1 MVTTESIKIPN
12 SVIISGPLNP
22 DFEKEV
28 IIFLETHG
36 AIDRLFHIDDIN
48 SPFHKHVICEFS
60 SGATMESLKP
70 LGLKEIESLTTEDA
84 TCQIKALAEVY
95 TPTASRSATSSYLEE
110 LKDIAKLTGKS
121 FEELLSGELAKLA
134 SAAPQPPGE
143 EKQVHM
149 QSARDPTPAPGQ
161 QPSGHQSNLIDL
173 SAAST
178 AILQPMSPPI
188 PVQNLTKEDRSP
200 ATPQPETQTLSHL
213 TVSDVNPPDIQRV
226 VVEHI
231 VRTQEAVSHAP
242 SRLRAFSGRSPRP
255 ASEVDYDTWR
265 TNVESIMNDPAIS
278 DLHRTRRIL
287 DSLLPPATEITK
299 HLGSQAPPTT
309 CLELL
314 DSAYGTVEDGD
325 ELFAKFMATFQNSD
339 EKPSSYLQRLQV
351 ALSAAVK
358 RGGVNSTDVNRH
370 LLRQFCRGCWEDML
384 LADLQLEQRKSN
396 PPSFAE
402 LLLLLRTEEDR
413 QAAKVT
419 RMKQH
424 LGPTKQPP
432 KQRVVS
438 HLQSACVYTD
448 CSETEELKKQVS
460 ELQAQLA
467 NMKLMKGKKAKSA
480 DTKVAKE
487 KVKTTK
493 AKGQQ
498 VKQPTN
504 GQKPNKPRPW
514 YCFQCGEDGHIATT
528 CENEPNPSLV
538 ADKKEKLR
546 EKQKQWEAQ
555 TASTDEDQ
563 LND

>member
-1 MVTTESIKIPN
+1 MEVVTTESIKIPN
-12 SVIISGPLNP
+12 SVIISGPLNS
-22 DFEKEV
+22 DVEKEV
-28 IIFLETHG
+28 IIFLKTHG
-36 AIDRLFHIDDIN
+36 AINRLFHIDDNN
-48 SPFHKHVICEFS
+48 SPFHEHLICEFS
-60 SGATMESLKP
+60 SGASMESLKP
-70 LGLKEIESLTTEDA
+70 FGPKELESLTMEDV
-84 TCQIKALAEVY
+84 TCQIKALADVY
-95 TPTASRSATSSYLEE
+95 TPTASRTATSSYLEG
-110 LKDIAKLTGKS
+110 LKDIAKLSGKS
-121 FEELLSGELAKLA
+121 FEELLREELATLA
-134 SAAPQPPGE
+134 SAAPQPPGTE
-143 EKQVHM
+143 TQVQM
-149 QSARDPTPAPGQ
+149 QSVRDPTPAPGQ
-161 QPSGHQSNLIDL
+161 RSSGHQLDSIDP
-173 SAAST
+173 SGAPT
-178 AILQPMSPPI
+178 AMLPPMSPPI
-188 PVQNLTKEDRSP
+188 PVQNLTKDDRSP
-200 ATPQPETQTLSHL
+200 ATPRPETKTLPHL
-213 TVSDVNPPDIQRV
+213 TVSDLNPPDLQRV

-255 ASEVDYDTWR
+255 ANEVDYDTWR

-325 ELFAKFMATFQNSD
+325 ELFAKFMATFQNSG
-339 EKPSSYLQRLQV
+339 EKPSSYLQRLQI

-358 RGGVNSTDVNRH
+358 RGGVNSTDVDRH

-448 CSETEELKKQVS
+448 CSETEELKKQVC

-467 NMKLMKGKKAKSA
+467 NMKTKKGKKAKSA
-480 DTKVAKE
+480 ETKVAKVRTE
-487 KVKTTK
+487 TTK
-493 AKGQQ
+493 AKSQ
-498 VKQPTN
+498 QPTN
-504 GQKPNKPRPW
+504 GQRPNKPRPW
-514 YCFQCGEDGHIATT
+514 YCFRCGEDGHIATT
-528 CENEPNPSLV
+528 CEDEPNPSLV
-538 ADKKEKLR
+538 ADKKKKLR
-546 EKQKQWEAQ
+546 ERQKQWEAQ
-555 TASTDEDQ
+555 TASTDEGQ